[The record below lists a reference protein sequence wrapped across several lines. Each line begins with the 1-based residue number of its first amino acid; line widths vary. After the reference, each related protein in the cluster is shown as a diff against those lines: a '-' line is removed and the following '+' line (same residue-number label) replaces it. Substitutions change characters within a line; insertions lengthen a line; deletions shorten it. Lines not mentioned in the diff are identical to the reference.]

1 MEVTTSKI
9 QQEINKSSIRP
20 NAFNVELSKYEAKDS
35 SERIN
40 NKGWVDYGVD
50 NQYAQYL
57 LELYKTSP
65 VHNAICNKVAKLVYD
80 KGLAGSTLTQKFI
93 DELKINDNLL
103 MLCSDFYLQGGCYAE
118 VIPSNDKRTP
128 AEINYLPFEKCRLA
142 VDDNDQVIGV
152 YFSHDWQNIRKQ
164 RNIPKF
170 LPFFEYKN
178 DFDEESYVRYKF
190 MHTIGSE
197 YYPKPPYI
205 GALYYIEISTQIGMF
220 HLNNI
225 MNGFFPSIIAQFN
238 NGQPDPEKAHAVVRD
253 MERNLSGAKNAG
265 KMVVLFNDDKDNAA
279 TFETFPLTD
288 ADKQY
293 ELVQNTAKE
302 MIFVGHGVTSPL
314 MFGIRDGGGLGN
326 NANELTESVKEYK
339 ETVIMPYQ
347 SAIESLFN
355 DIFADFGIVTDFS
368 FNYVDT
374 SAELDVP
381 SDAATQSY
389 NGAQISSAI
398 QIVQSVK
405 EGILTQEQAVV
416 FLIQFLN
423 LPPNIA
429 ESFFVDTQ
437 EAILSQK
444 KKFNL
449 SKTVCCSK
457 HNEDKLTE
465 ELEKKVIEYCKEKA
479 EDIDLNEW
487 ELVDEQA
494 AHDEVESELSALEAW
509 EKGQISMSLGSYAKP
524 NETSKE
530 GDSGLYKVRYAY
542 SQNLSEDSRE
552 FCKEM
557 VALSKAG
564 KVFRFE
570 DIKEMSDKGVNGSFA
585 PQGQTTYDI
594 FTWKG
599 GVYCHHF
606 FKRQIYFRKREG
618 GKFLP
623 NDGLKNDKRV
633 GNNPYVKQKG
643 QEAIAP
649 INTPTRGSLKNFR

>member
-9 QQEINKSSIRP
+9 QQETSKSSIRP
-20 NAFNVELSKYEAKDS
+20 NAFNVELAKYEAKDS
-35 SERIN
+35 SEREDRR
-40 NKGWVDYGVD
+40 GWVNYGAD
-50 NQYAQYL
+50 NLYPQYL
-57 LELYKTSP
+57 IDRFLGSP
-65 VHNAICNKVAKLVYD
+65 VHNAICNGIAEMIAG
-80 KGLAGSTLTQKFI
+80 KGLTSTIGNIKLDKWKANNQLLNI
-93 DELKINDNLL
+93 CADLKI
-103 MLCSDFYLQGGCYAE
+103 QGGFFLEVILTKDKKEIAE
-118 VIPSNDKRTP
+118 VNH
-128 AEINYLPFEKCRLA
+128 LPFENCR
-142 VDDNDQVIGV
+142 VSI
-152 YFSHDWQNIRKQ
+152 
-164 RNIPKF
+164 
-170 LPFFEYKN
+170 
-178 DFDEESYVRYKF
+178 DEETDEIDGVWYSKDWNDTRKRKYQPTFIEMLPAYKPMGEIDEIPSRF
-190 MHTIGSE
+190 VVFNFRQMIGSK
-197 YYPKPPYI
+197 YYPRPDYI
-205 GALYYIEISTQIGMF
+205 GAMHYIEISEQIGMF

-302 MIFVGHGVTSPL
+302 MIFVGHRVTSPL
-314 MFGIRDGGGLGN
+314 MFGIRDGSGLGN
-326 NANELTESVKEYK
+326 NANELTESLDMFMEK
-339 ETVIMPYQ
+339 VIIPYRDMIVEVYDLLLQ
-347 SAIESLFN
+347 WDGVNDAVTFALDIE
-355 DIFADFGIVTDFS
+355 
-368 FNYVDT
+368 
-374 SAELDVP
+374 
-381 SDAATQSY
+381 
-389 NGAQISSAI
+389 
-398 QIVQSVK
+398 
-405 EGILTQEQAVV
+405 
-416 FLIQFLN
+416 
-423 LPPNIA
+423 
-429 ESFFVDTQ
+429 
-437 EAILSQK
+437 LSQK
-444 KKFNL
+444 KKSEL
-449 SKTVCCSK
+449 KVCCSK

-479 EDIDLNEW
+479 EEIDLNEW

-509 EKGQISMSLGSYAKP
+509 EKGQVSMSFGSYANGDKK
-524 NETSKE
+524 SKE
-530 GDSGLYKVRYAY
+530 GDIGLYKVRYAY

-570 DIKEMSDKGVNGSFA
+570 DIKKMSDKGVNGSFA